1 MTVRKRPVGLFPNVS
16 MFKDAASRV
25 LRCDKLRPVD
35 PDIPVLQA
43 LLGYERPAIVVNA
56 GSVALVSWFA
66 ADRANGTAHPNLL
79 HGKNPLPVVC
89 FAKALL
95 RAVLAAARLARG
107 TLELV
112 AATKAYTHVFSSLL
126 IDVSTESALG
136 GAVEAATMLTG
147 MKLAVGASGGRR
159 YCGRSENRTGAG
171 LTAERAEYAE
181 RRPLDD
187 LFVSAR
193 SAVSAVNS

>member
-35 PDIPVLQA
+35 PDIHVLQA

-147 MKLAVGASGGRR
+147 MKGVATRETQTFHGQHATIIATRWQASCRRQWWPKILRAVG
-159 YCGRSENRTGAG
+159 E
-171 LTAERAEYAE
+171 
-181 RRPLDD
+181 
-187 LFVSAR
+187 
-193 SAVSAVNS
+193 